1 MKSKYSR
8 KQMTPGMKKCKDMYG
23 KKIPRSS
30 SPFTKTKSPYETNQA
45 LIDGAEDIATQDINT
60 TVGTATGL
68 ENVADL
74 LNKESITQQKKHG
87 VDDED
92 VVDAFSGQMTTDKQI
107 QDNLSV
113 K

>member
-45 LIDGAEDIATQDINT
+45 LIQGASDIASHDIDDAT
-60 TVGTATGL
+60 GGKTGL

-74 LNKESITQQKKHG
+74 LNKESMTQQKKHG
-87 VDDED
+87 VDEED
-92 VVDAFSGQMTTDKQI
+92 VVDAFSGRMTTDEQI

-113 K
+113 

>member
-23 KKIPRSS
+23 KKMPRSS

-45 LIDGAEDIATQDINT
+45 LIQGASDIASQDIDT
-60 TVGTATGL
+60 ATGTATGL
-68 ENVADL
+68 ETVADL
-74 LNKESITQQKKHG
+74 LNKESKTQQKKYG
-87 VDDED
+87 VPPDE
-92 VVDAFSGQMTTDKQI
+92 VVDAFSGQHTTDKQI

-113 K
+113 